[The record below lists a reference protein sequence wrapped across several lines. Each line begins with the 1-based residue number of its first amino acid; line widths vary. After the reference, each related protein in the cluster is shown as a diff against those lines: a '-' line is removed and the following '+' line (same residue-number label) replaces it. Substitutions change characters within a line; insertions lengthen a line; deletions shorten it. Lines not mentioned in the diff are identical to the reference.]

1 MVILPKNQQGR
12 FGILKKVSL
21 RTLWPHEALDFT
33 PWLAKNLDV
42 LSEKLGMDLELQLQ
56 EAPVGTFS
64 LDLLAHDLGTDR
76 TVVIENQIEQTD
88 HDHLGKL
95 ITYAAGHNASVAVWI
110 AASFREEHR
119 QALDWLNQ
127 RADTST
133 EYFGVVLEAIQ
144 IDDSR
149 PACNFRLVSF
159 PNDWRKHAI
168 STGTSKPSARGESYR
183 IFFQGL
189 IDNLREKHA
198 FTQARKAQA
207 QSWYTFTSGIRG
219 ASFGFSFAMGGRAR
233 VEIYIDRE
241 DADWNKWLFDALIQQ
256 RVDIE
261 SNLDALLSWERL
273 DDKRASRIACY
284 RDASIEDSHASLV
297 ELEAWAIQQL
307 LNFRKVFKPKISALI
322 ESAPSRVIDDSH
334 DAT

>member
-1 MVILPKNQQGR
+1 MVVPTNTQLGK
-12 FGILKKVSL
+12 FGVLKKVSL

-33 PWLAKNLDV
+33 PWLAENLDV

-56 EAPVGTFS
+56 EASVGTFS

-76 TVVIENQIEQTD
+76 IVVIENQIEQTD

-127 RADTST
+127 RTDTTT
-133 EYFGVVLEAIQ
+133 EFFGVVLEAIQ

-168 STGTSKPSARGESYR
+168 STGASKPSSRGESYR
-183 IFFQGL
+183 KFFQKL
-189 IDNLREKHA
+189 IDKLREQHA

-233 VEIYIDRE
+233 VEVYIDRE
-241 DADWNKWLFDALIQQ
+241 DATWNKSLFDAVLEQ
-256 RVDIE
+256 REDIE
-261 SNLDALLSWERL
+261 SDLNATLSWERL
-273 DDKRASRIACY
+273 DDRRASRIALY
-284 RDASIEDSHASLV
+284 RDASIEDSPASLD

-307 LNFRKVFKPKISALI
+307 LNFRKIFKPRISALI
-322 ESAPSRVIDDSH
+322 ESIPSNMIAEFPD
-334 DAT
+334 TP